1 MKQTLQA
8 VTLFV
13 SLFFIA
19 TLSEADELRGLIEAH
34 FAPTDEIRFLS
45 YEQVEQPGVDR
56 FGAMHYLVM
65 DFASADAHEHA
76 RLRQVHAICSR
87 VLRDDTLIRT
97 LSREGVDMV
106 SVSFD
111 RQSQYDCL

>member
-1 MKQTLQA
+1 MKQTVQA
-8 VTLFV
+8 ITLFV

-19 TLSEADELRGLIEAH
+19 TISEADELRGLLQAH
-34 FAPTDEIRFLS
+34 FEPVEDIRFLS
-45 YEQVEQPGVDR
+45 YEQVQQEGVDQ

-65 DFASADAHEHA
+65 DFVSGDQLEGQ
-76 RLRQVHAICSR
+76 RLQQVHAICSR
-87 VLRDDTLIRT
+87 VLRDEGLIRR